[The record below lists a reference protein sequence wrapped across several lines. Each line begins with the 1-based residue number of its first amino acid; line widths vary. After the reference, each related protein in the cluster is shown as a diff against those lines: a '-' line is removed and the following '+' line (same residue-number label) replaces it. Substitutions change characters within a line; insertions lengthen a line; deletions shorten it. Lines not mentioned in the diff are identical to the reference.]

1 MRNSAIIV
9 LCCLGCSSAAAMPGA
24 EPAAGLGDHCQEV
37 EAPCIRQWTE
47 MSASERAHLW
57 PYLDEVSR
65 AMHWRSMSTR
75 ERSDMRREMSAAD
88 RDKLRKRFCS
98 EQAGAV
104 MSKETRKLRRDE
116 RQLLRQQITEFHV
129 QLTGSGEGPRPM
141 RPAPRPDRRS
151 DGKPYAGA
159 AGDSITASQTR
170 QNGRSSAGMDGLF
183 RASEGRRRLDG
194 IMIEFIVGRRFRAF
208 GGLFEA
214 CRKQLDG
221 HAFIHSCS

>member
-104 MSKETRKLRRDE
+104 MSKETRKLRR
-116 RQLLRQQITEFHV
+116 
-129 QLTGSGEGPRPM
+129 
-141 RPAPRPDRRS
+141 
-151 DGKPYAGA
+151 GKPYAGA

-170 QNGRSSAGMDGLF
+170 QNGRSSAGVDGLF

>member
-9 LCCLGCSSAAAMPGA
+9 LCCLGCSSAAAMPGG

-88 RDKLRKRFCS
+88 RDKLRKLS
-98 EQAGAV
+98 
-104 MSKETRKLRRDE
+104 L
-116 RQLLRQQITEFHV
+116 
-129 QLTGSGEGPRPM
+129 
-141 RPAPRPDRRS
+141 
-151 DGKPYAGA
+151 
-159 AGDSITASQTR
+159 
-170 QNGRSSAGMDGLF
+170 
-183 RASEGRRRLDG
+183 
-194 IMIEFIVGRRFRAF
+194 
-208 GGLFEA
+208 
-214 CRKQLDG
+214 
-221 HAFIHSCS
+221 IHI

>member
-88 RDKLRKRFCS
+88 RDKLRKRTS
-98 EQAGAV
+98 APSSADHGIPRSAHGQ
-104 MSKETRKLRRDE
+104 RR
-116 RQLLRQQITEFHV
+116 RPRSLCGRRL
-129 QLTGSGEGPRPM
+129 GPIDVR
-141 RPAPRPDRRS
+141 
-151 DGKPYAGA
+151 
-159 AGDSITASQTR
+159 TASRTQ
-170 QNGRSSAGMDGLF
+170 GRPEIRSQQAKQGKTVVHLQGWTAFFVPPRGAGGSM
-183 RASEGRRRLDG
+183 
-194 IMIEFIVGRRFRAF
+194 V
-208 GGLFEA
+208 
-214 CRKQLDG
+214 
-221 HAFIHSCS
+221 

>member
-1 MRNSAIIV
+1 
-9 LCCLGCSSAAAMPGA
+9 MPGG

-129 QLTGSGEGPRPM
+129 QLTGSGRTQGRPEIRSQQAKQGKTVVHPQGG
-141 RPAPRPDRRS
+141 RPFSCLRGAPEARWYNDRIHCGTPISCVRRPFRGLQKTTGRSCLHSFLLLIRRTS
-151 DGKPYAGA
+151 GA
-159 AGDSITASQTR
+159 AR
-170 QNGRSSAGMDGLF
+170 PF
-183 RASEGRRRLDG
+183 
-194 IMIEFIVGRRFRAF
+194 
-208 GGLFEA
+208 
-214 CRKQLDG
+214 
-221 HAFIHSCS
+221 

>member
-9 LCCLGCSSAAAMPGA
+9 LCCLGCSSAAAMPGG

-88 RDKLRKRFCS
+88 RDKLRRRFCS

-129 QLTGSGEGPRPM
+129 QLTGSGEGR
-141 RPAPRPDRRS
+141 AA
-151 DGKPYAGA
+151 YAAGA
-159 AGDSITASQTR
+159 
-170 QNGRSSAGMDGLF
+170 SA
-183 RASEGRRRLDG
+183 R
-194 IMIEFIVGRRFRAF
+194 
-208 GGLFEA
+208 
-214 CRKQLDG
+214 
-221 HAFIHSCS
+221 

>member
-104 MSKETRKLRRDE
+104 MSKDCLLYTSPSPRD
-116 RQLLRQQITEFHV
+116 
-129 QLTGSGEGPRPM
+129 
-141 RPAPRPDRRS
+141 A
-151 DGKPYAGA
+151 
-159 AGDSITASQTR
+159 
-170 QNGRSSAGMDGLF
+170 
-183 RASEGRRRLDG
+183 
-194 IMIEFIVGRRFRAF
+194 
-208 GGLFEA
+208 
-214 CRKQLDG
+214 
-221 HAFIHSCS
+221 

>member
-1 MRNSAIIV
+1 MR
-9 LCCLGCSSAAAMPGA
+9 L
-24 EPAAGLGDHCQEV
+24 
-37 EAPCIRQWTE
+37 
-47 MSASERAHLW
+47 
-57 PYLDEVSR
+57 
-65 AMHWRSMSTR
+65 
-75 ERSDMRREMSAAD
+75 
-88 RDKLRKRFCS
+88 
-98 EQAGAV
+98 
-104 MSKETRKLRRDE
+104 
-116 RQLLRQQITEFHV
+116 
-129 QLTGSGEGPRPM
+129 
-141 RPAPRPDRRS
+141 APRPDRRS

-170 QNGRSSAGMDGLF
+170 QNGRSSAGVGGLF

>member
-129 QLTGSGEGPRPM
+129 QLTWQRRRPRGLCGRRLGPIDVR
-141 RPAPRPDRRS
+141 
-151 DGKPYAGA
+151 
-159 AGDSITASQTR
+159 TASRTQ
-170 QNGRSSAGMDGLF
+170 GRPEIRSQQAKQGKTVVHPQGWTAYFVPPRGAGGSM
-183 RASEGRRRLDG
+183 
-194 IMIEFIVGRRFRAF
+194 V
-208 GGLFEA
+208 
-214 CRKQLDG
+214 
-221 HAFIHSCS
+221 

>member
-98 EQAGAV
+98 EQAGAAQAA
-104 MSKETRKLRRDE
+104 SRRTSAPSSADHGIP
-116 RQLLRQQITEFHV
+116 RSAHGQRRRPRGLCGRRL
-129 QLTGSGEGPRPM
+129 GPIDVR
-141 RPAPRPDRRS
+141 
-151 DGKPYAGA
+151 
-159 AGDSITASQTR
+159 TASRTQ
-170 QNGRSSAGMDGLF
+170 GRPEIRSQQAKQGKTVVHPQGWTAFFVPPRGAGGSM
-183 RASEGRRRLDG
+183 
-194 IMIEFIVGRRFRAF
+194 V
-208 GGLFEA
+208 
-214 CRKQLDG
+214 
-221 HAFIHSCS
+221 

>member
-9 LCCLGCSSAAAMPGA
+9 LCCLGCSSAAAMPGG

-75 ERSDMRREMSAAD
+75 ERSD
-88 RDKLRKRFCS
+88 
-98 EQAGAV
+98 
-104 MSKETRKLRRDE
+104 
-116 RQLLRQQITEFHV
+116 
-129 QLTGSGEGPRPM
+129 
-141 RPAPRPDRRS
+141 
-151 DGKPYAGA
+151 
-159 AGDSITASQTR
+159 
-170 QNGRSSAGMDGLF
+170 
-183 RASEGRRRLDG
+183 DG

>member
-1 MRNSAIIV
+1 MTGSKLMRNSAIIV
-9 LCCLGCSSAAAMPGA
+9 LCCLGCSAAAAMPGA
-24 EPAAGLGDHCQEV
+24 EPAAGLGDRCREV

-129 QLTGSGEGPRPM
+129 QLTGNGEGR
-141 RPAPRPDRRS
+141 AA
-151 DGKPYAGA
+151 YAAGA
-159 AGDSITASQTR
+159 
-170 QNGRSSAGMDGLF
+170 SA
-183 RASEGRRRLDG
+183 R
-194 IMIEFIVGRRFRAF
+194 
-208 GGLFEA
+208 
-214 CRKQLDG
+214 
-221 HAFIHSCS
+221 

>member
-129 QLTGSGEGPRPM
+129 QLTGSGEGR
-141 RPAPRPDRRS
+141 AA
-151 DGKPYAGA
+151 YVAGA
-159 AGDSITASQTR
+159 
-170 QNGRSSAGMDGLF
+170 SA
-183 RASEGRRRLDG
+183 R
-194 IMIEFIVGRRFRAF
+194 
-208 GGLFEA
+208 
-214 CRKQLDG
+214 
-221 HAFIHSCS
+221 

>member
-9 LCCLGCSSAAAMPGA
+9 LCCLGCSSAAAMPGG

-37 EAPCIRQWTE
+37 EAPCI
-47 MSASERAHLW
+47 HLW

-129 QLTGSGEGPRPM
+129 QLTGSGEGR
-141 RPAPRPDRRS
+141 AA
-151 DGKPYAGA
+151 YAAGA
-159 AGDSITASQTR
+159 
-170 QNGRSSAGMDGLF
+170 SA
-183 RASEGRRRLDG
+183 R
-194 IMIEFIVGRRFRAF
+194 
-208 GGLFEA
+208 
-214 CRKQLDG
+214 
-221 HAFIHSCS
+221 

>member
-88 RDKLRKRFCS
+88 RDKLRQLQRAGGGRDV
-98 EQAGAV
+98 EGDAQAA
-104 MSKETRKLRRDE
+104 SRR
-116 RQLLRQQITEFHV
+116 T
-129 QLTGSGEGPRPM
+129 S
-141 RPAPRPDRRS
+141 AP
-151 DGKPYAGA
+151 
-159 AGDSITASQTR
+159 
-170 QNGRSSAGMDGLF
+170 SSADHGIPRSAHGQRRRPRGLC
-183 RASEGRRRLDG
+183 GRRLGPIDVRT
-194 IMIEFIVGRRFRAF
+194 ESRTQGRPEIRSQQAKQGKTVVHPQEWAAF
-208 GGLFEA
+208 FVPPRDAGG
-214 CRKQLDG
+214 
-221 HAFIHSCS
+221 SMV